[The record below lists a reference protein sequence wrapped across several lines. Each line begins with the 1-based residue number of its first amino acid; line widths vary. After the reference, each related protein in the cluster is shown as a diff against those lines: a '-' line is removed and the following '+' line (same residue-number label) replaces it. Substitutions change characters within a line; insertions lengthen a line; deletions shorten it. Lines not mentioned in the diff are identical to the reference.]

1 MPEKRPEYFP
11 GGVYHIYNR
20 GRSRLTIFREP
31 TNYLYVLRNL
41 KKYLGELNLTL
52 LAYCLMPNHYHL
64 LVRQNGDQPA
74 GRLSQR
80 VFNSYSKAHN
90 QRYEHSGTIF
100 QGPYRVKP
108 VLDENYMLHLC
119 RYIHAN
125 PVSHGFAAAP
135 DLWPYSNFLDWI
147 GQRPGT
153 LVDRTFIRTHFS
165 NVEQY
170 AASIQAY
177 LQTRTMPS
185 GLSRYLDELEE

>member
-1 MPEKRPEYFP
+1 MPQKRPEYFP

-31 TNYLYVLRNL
+31 TNYLFVLRNL

-52 LAYCLMPNHYHL
+52 LAYCLMPNHYHF

-90 QRYEHSGTIF
+90 KRYEHSGTIF

-108 VLDENYMLHLC
+108 VSDENYMLHLC
-119 RYIHAN
+119 RYMHAN
-125 PVSHGFAAAP
+125 PVKDGLVAHPA
-135 DLWPYSNFLDWI
+135 DWPYTNYLEWVGLREGS
-147 GQRPGT
+147 
-153 LVDRTFIRTHFS
+153 LVDRNFVDRHFKTPTEYAEYVYEYLRTR
-165 NVEQY
+165 NLPPDVL
-170 AASIQAY
+170 AY
-177 LQTRTMPS
+177 LN
-185 GLSRYLDELEE
+185 ELES

>member
-1 MPEKRPEYFP
+1 MSIIWGKFFLMASNCQIR
-11 GGVYHIYNR
+11 YHWLIR
-20 GRSRLTIFREP
+20 QDGDVSAR
-31 TNYLYVLRNL
+31 YLVQYVLNTYVKTFNARHQNT
-41 KKYLGELNLTL
+41 GTL
-52 LAYCLMPNHYHL
+52 
-64 LVRQNGDQPA
+64 
-74 GRLSQR
+74 
-80 VFNSYSKAHN
+80 F
-90 QRYEHSGTIF
+90 E
-100 QGPYRVKP
+100 GPYHAR
-108 VLDENYMLHLC
+108 LIDCDEYLLHLC